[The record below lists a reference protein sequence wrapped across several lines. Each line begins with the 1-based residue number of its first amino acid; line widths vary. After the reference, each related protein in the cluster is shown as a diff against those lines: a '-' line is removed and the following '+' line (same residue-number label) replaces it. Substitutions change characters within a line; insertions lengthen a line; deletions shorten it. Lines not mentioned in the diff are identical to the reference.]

1 MSSRTRSGGKAPPP
15 SIVYQ
20 QPPKLQQL
28 QFPARRRRVRDPDTS
43 NEPPPSSSTKRLRQQ
58 TLIQFT
64 SSVLPDNGE
73 HPSSDTEGDQYGEQ
87 DEESIHKA
95 SVEGTDTSGE
105 AGQQDNTE
113 SEDEGPITR
122 VRKRNSR
129 LANKDDSTKR
139 RRTLG
144 DEASNQRKVV
154 NKSSTSSL
162 EKSPTRVDTHCPI
175 VADSDDDNSL
185 DGDPPQDFLQWLG
198 DSSSHAGS
206 PANISTRVTESQAE
220 TEAED
225 GHDHAAKQR
234 EDSVIPQTP
243 VKNTRF
249 QLPIS
254 AQLTTPST
262 ARVAR
267 YGYPGSTESPSK
279 LTKNSTPT
287 VRRDSLIQDSY
298 ATDSWSSPPAATPMS
313 SKSQGLAFT
322 TPIGV
327 ASPSPEIR
335 RKIPAAMLP
344 QDPTSDLTEQSSPQL
359 QACSS
364 AVKPPNH
371 GIYEIPDSDEEDGY
385 SDFGQDLPRPDLTE
399 EEPTLPVVSKQYH
412 QSADDQEQ
420 KREKLITN
428 DDVFDTGN
436 ETQLIL
442 DQLANSTSQWGKSS
456 AKSCKTLIQA
466 PSSPSE
472 TPFSSAREQQ
482 PAPTQHSRKRLRWPI
497 VHPPL
502 EGTQGLPLESQR
514 VAVSILHTFSPT
526 SPRSDI
532 LLPLQDNAFND
543 LLGGFT
549 LSISLPFKIP
559 DSVARAWLFNSKTTR
574 YVADITTRPA
584 SPDPA
589 GTWVYNVDQIYELNN
604 PTSEDDMRAEDW
616 IYGQIGRYVYFPPAV
631 VSQLLY
637 NLRHPVFSTEDA
649 GVMQS
654 SNVSTPRPDRVKSLV
669 EAISEIKSAA
679 GGHAAN
685 SEAIQSTLEDGNAVP
700 GSQSGGAV
708 ETTPSVVPASD
719 VQSSTIHPNASQ
731 TSTSSQLSTLDVLTC
746 PEPLPS
752 QDGEVQEGAHSSDSV
767 RFLNHSSSIAV
778 PFSILGSSMPLDAS
792 YQLLTKSQ
800 MLPDS
805 LLRDDQ
811 TMPDEIWDSDDISS

>member
-1 MSSRTRSGGKAPPP
+1 M
-15 SIVYQ
+15 
-20 QPPKLQQL
+20 
-28 QFPARRRRVRDPDTS
+28 RDPDNS
-43 NEPPPSSSTKRLRQQ
+43 NEPPPSSSTARLRQQ

-64 SSVLPDNGE
+64 SSALPDNGAHA
-73 HPSSDTEGDQYGEQ
+73 HPSSDIEADQYGERG
-87 DEESIHKA
+87 EENIHKA
-95 SVEGTDTSGE
+95 SVEGNHMRGE
-105 AGQQDNTE
+105 AGQQDDSE

-129 LANKDDSTKR
+129 LANKVDSTKR

-144 DEASNQRKVV
+144 DEASNQTRVV
-154 NKSSTSSL
+154 HKSSKSSL
-162 EKSPTRVDTHCPI
+162 ENPPPHVDTHDPV

-198 DSSSHAGS
+198 DGSSHAGS
-206 PANISTRVTESQAE
+206 PTNISTRVAASQAE

-249 QLPIS
+249 QLPMS

-298 ATDSWSSPPAATPMS
+298 ATDSWSSPPPAATPMS
-313 SKSQGLAFT
+313 SKSQSLAFT

-344 QDPTSDLTEQSSPQL
+344 QDPTSDLTEQSSPRL
-359 QACSS
+359 QADSS
-364 AVKPPNH
+364 AVKLPNH

-385 SDFGQDLPRPDLTE
+385 SDFGQDLPRPDLAE
-399 EEPTLPVVSKQYH
+399 EEPTLPAVSKQYH
-412 QSADDQEQ
+412 QSVDGQEQ

-442 DQLANSTSQWGKSS
+442 DQLANSTSQWGRSS
-456 AKSCKTLIQA
+456 AKSCKTLTQA

-532 LLPLQDNAFND
+532 LLPLQDDAFND

-549 LSISLPFKIP
+549 LSIPLPFKIP

-649 GVMQS
+649 SVTQL
-654 SNVSTPRPDRVKSLV
+654 SNVSTPRPDRVKSPV

-700 GSQSGGAV
+700 GSKSGEEV
-708 ETTPSVVPASD
+708 ETTPSVDPASD
-719 VQSSTIHPNASQ
+719 VHSSTIHPANASQ

-752 QDGEVQEGAHSSDSV
+752 QDGGLQDGAHSSDSV

-778 PFSILGSSMPLDAS
+778 PFSILESSMPLDAS